1 MELLQYGDITF
12 GGCVHLHSL
21 CNWKTVLSAGHM
33 AQLRGATLRTP
44 QPSGQ
49 MAAEYGVW
57 TDL

>member
-49 MAAEYGVW
+49 MAAEYG
-57 TDL
+57 DL